1 MHGKLL
7 AIIFLLLSSEF
18 SFVEAAGTNT
28 ISLKKIHESATTVD
42 FALEATQIETALIGI
57 STTIKL
63 GDNIQYQSFEKGTFF
78 EKNSANITYL
88 GSPRKTN
95 NQEIII
101 GIVSLEEQ
109 SSPLASGTIITLHC
123 SKSTPNPALAVLQN
137 SVASGVANNQRR
149 DYSTIT
155 WTSLPKALPN
165 SGSRISWII
174 ICSLVLTGSFHAR
187 IWWRGR
193 SRT

>member
-1 MHGKLL
+1 MHGRLFV
-7 AIIFLLLSSEF
+7 IVFFLLSSEL
-18 SFVEAAGTNT
+18 SFVEAAGTNM

-42 FALEATQIETALIGI
+42 FALEASQIEPALIGI

-63 GDNIQYQSFEKGTFF
+63 GDNIHYQSFEKGTFF

-88 GSPRKTN
+88 SSPRKTN
-95 NQEIII
+95 KQEIII
-101 GIVSLEEQ
+101 GIVNLETQ

-123 SKSTPNPALAVLQN
+123 SKSTPNTALAVLQN

-155 WTSLPKALPN
+155 WTSNPKALPN

-174 ICSLVLTGSFHAR
+174 ICSFVLTGSFHAR

-193 SRT
+193 SRI